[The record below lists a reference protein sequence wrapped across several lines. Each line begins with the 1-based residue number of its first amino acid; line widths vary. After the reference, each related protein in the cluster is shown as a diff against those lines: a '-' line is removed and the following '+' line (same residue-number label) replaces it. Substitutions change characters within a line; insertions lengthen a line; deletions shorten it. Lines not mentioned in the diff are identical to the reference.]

1 MEMTSQRGIHR
12 VSPACAI
19 PDLAGEITSA
29 LAGTGPALGL
39 GEVRSTKAPSH
50 IALVIGTSGTTG
62 MSKEVAFTASAL
74 LSSARASN
82 KFLGAK
88 SGQQWSLFLPL
99 THIAAV
105 NVIIRSMELGTLPID
120 LREHQG
126 EYPKVD
132 FTSIVPTQLFRALN
146 SDERLLRH
154 LQSAQ
159 AVLVGGAAL
168 SPALSQ
174 QAITAGI
181 NVVET
186 YGMTETCGGV
196 VWDGKTLGEVKVRIE
211 NPANGGA
218 GRISINSPSN
228 ATCYHGNSEGIKKLN
243 QITFNNGWVM
253 TQDIGTYE
261 NATLK
266 VIGRSDD
273 IVVSGGVNVSVHAVE
288 NVLRDQ
294 DGVEDAVVFAMP
306 DKTWGT
312 IIAAVIVGNADLL
325 KLQDAVEKELGSPAK
340 PRVIKFAHELPLLP
354 NGKIDV
360 DSLK

>member
-1 MEMTSQRGIHR
+1 MEMTSQRDIHR

-19 PDLAGEITSA
+19 PDLAGEITAA

-39 GEVRSTKAPSH
+39 GEVRSTSAPSR

-74 LSSARASN
+74 LASARASN
-82 KFLGAK
+82 KFLEAK
-88 SGQQWSLFLPL
+88 PGQQWSLFLPL

-174 QAITAGI
+174 QAIDAGI

-186 YGMTETCGGV
+186 YGMTETSGGCIYNGKAIEGV
-196 VWDGKTLGEVKVRIE
+196 EYSLNEKSLVQIRGSVMSETYLNAPELYTLSDGWFITNDLGEIKDGKLHILGRADDVIISGGENVSLTAIE
-211 NPANGGA
+211 
-218 GRISINSPSN
+218 
-228 ATCYHGNSEGIKKLN
+228 
-243 QITFNNGWVM
+243 
-253 TQDIGTYE
+253 
-261 NATLK
+261 ATLS
-266 VIGRSDD
+266 IRYPE
-273 IVVSGGVNVSVHAVE
+273 IEFAAFGVNDIQWGHA
-288 NVLRDQ
+288 LHL
-294 DGVEDAVVFAMP
+294 AVVGQIGESEI
-306 DKTWGT
+306 DQYLE
-312 IIAAVIVGNADLL
+312 AA
-325 KLQDAVEKELGSPAK
+325 LGAASK
-340 PRVIKFAHELPLLP
+340 PKGIHHLEQLPLLGI
-354 NGKIDV
+354 GKV
-360 DSLK
+360 DRSALAKMVGNE